1 MSLLGSAPN
10 SHNLDA
16 VALKKKS
23 LFKVSSMNEAIV
35 HDDWSEVCLTQ
46 EIALVLGL
54 PLCYQIKTLAS
65 GGATHVTMHHAFD
78 LRTYNS

>member
-1 MSLLGSAPN
+1 
-10 SHNLDA
+10 
-16 VALKKKS
+16 
-23 LFKVSSMNEAIV
+23 MNEAIV